1 MLVRSFARS
10 LVRSFARSLVLL
22 SAVVLAPPALAQRM
36 VDCHWQLSLDNGTT
50 WQTGSIVAPQSQA
63 SVWVRAVT
71 TLRESGVAVP
81 SGSVPNLTYALMEG
95 WSTTAA
101 PNADV
106 VTGVSRIT
114 PAVPVAVLPS
124 PRPLSLQSAVSRRV
138 DNVLFVDRITDT
150 LPPGQGLGIAI
161 DNFPGG
167 QGQVHG
173 IANPLP
179 IFLMSIGLD
188 GTVGDRVL
196 SGAFVSGSRFSI
208 PVPAGHVLA
217 GNPGAPSTWT
227 AAPVTQ
233 FPVTLTIVP
242 SPGGAA
248 VVVGGVMLA
257 LRRRRG

>member
-1 MLVRSFARS
+1 MCVRWFARS
-10 LVRSFARSLVLL
+10 FVLVSAGVFVAPTFA
-22 SAVVLAPPALAQRM
+22 QTT
-36 VDCHWQLSLDNGTT
+36 VDCQWQVSLDSGAT
-50 WQTGSIVAPQSQA
+50 WQTGNVVAPQSQT

-71 TLRESGVAVP
+71 TVRVNGVPVP
-81 SGSVPNLTYALMEG
+81 SGSAPNVTFAFMEG

-114 PAVPVAVLPS
+114 PAIPTAFLPPPIPPS
-124 PRPLSLQSAVSRRV
+124 SLAAVSRRAG
-138 DNVLFVDRITDT
+138 NVLFVDLVSDT
-150 LPPGQGLGIAI
+150 SPPGQGFGIPI

-173 IANPLP
+173 MANPLP

-188 GTVGDRVL
+188 GTVGDRMF

-208 PVPAGHVLA
+208 PVPAGHVLT
-217 GNPGAPSTWT
+217 GNPGATSTWT

-248 VVVGGVMLA
+248 VVVGGVVVA